1 LINNHTR
8 VLSWTRQTH
17 AMFHRIESYSRTQH
31 IIETLLLGIGRLEAT
46 GVLAASHGSML
57 EDMLELVTLH
67 DWDATRK

>member
-1 LINNHTR
+1 
-8 VLSWTRQTH
+8 
-17 AMFHRIESYSRTQH
+17 MFHRIESYSRTQH